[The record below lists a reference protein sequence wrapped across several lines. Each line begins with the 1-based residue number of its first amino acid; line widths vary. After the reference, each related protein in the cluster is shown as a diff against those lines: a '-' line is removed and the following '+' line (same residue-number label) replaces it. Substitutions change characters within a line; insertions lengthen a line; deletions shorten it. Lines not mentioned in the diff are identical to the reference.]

1 MNRNGYCRN
10 LYFYDRDRRCHWS
23 GDQSLA
29 IQMLFRPYKAYY
41 LFGKRVPFT
50 PGLIPRRRDE
60 LAKQMGLMVVN
71 HLLTP
76 EGIKKRLVS
85 DAAKTQAL
93 RVGEQLIQKL
103 SLSEVT
109 VKEALEKAGMK
120 RPEKAA
126 DAWISSWTD
135 DKLHELFRQYGD
147 QSLKE
152 LVPIEVQEKL
162 EEKIPMISGYILS
175 RSVRYF
181 ESDEGKIRLGNM
193 IDDFLKERGMLGSM
207 VQLFLGNSSLA
218 DRVLPELL
226 KFLRNEETNK
236 LLSDLLKNEWGKL
249 REYTFNEAD
258 EKWNAKALIFSL
270 KRRVL
275 QAFSTAPFFNNTI
288 GTLTVRYESELTQ
301 QMLPALLDKL
311 LEGISSNLE
320 SVLKRLRLE
329 EIVKEQVD
337 QFPVERLEEMV
348 LSISKKEFKMI
359 TYLGGL
365 LGGIIGAIQ
374 ALFVILF

>member
-1 MNRNGYCRN
+1 MGIAGTFIFMIVIGAAIGAVTN
-10 LYFYDRDRRCHWS
+10 H
-23 GDQSLA
+23 LA

-135 DKLHELFRQYGD
+135 DKLNELFRQYGD

-175 RSVRYF
+175 RSVSYF

-193 IDDFLKERGMLGSM
+193 IDDFLKERGVLGSM
-207 VQLFLGNSSLA
+207 VQMFLGNSSLA

-270 KRRVL
+270 KRRML
-275 QAFSTAPFFNNTI
+275 QAFSTAPFLNNTI
-288 GTLTVRYESELTQ
+288 GTLTVRYESVLTQ

>member
-1 MNRNGYCRN
+1 MGIAGTFIFMIVIGAAIGAVTN
-10 LYFYDRDRRCHWS
+10 H
-23 GDQSLA
+23 LA

-135 DKLHELFRQYGD
+135 DKLNELFRQYGD

-175 RSVRYF
+175 RSVSYF

-207 VQLFLGNSSLA
+207 VQMFLGNSSLA

-270 KRRVL
+270 KRRML
-275 QAFSTAPFFNNTI
+275 QAFSTAPFFDNTI

-301 QMLPALLDKL
+301 QMLPTLLDKL

>member
-1 MNRNGYCRN
+1 MGIAGTFIFMIVIGAAIGAVTN
-10 LYFYDRDRRCHWS
+10 H
-23 GDQSLA
+23 LA

-76 EGIKKRLVS
+76 AGIKKRLVS

-135 DKLHELFRQYGD
+135 DKLNELFRQYGD

-175 RSVRYF
+175 RSVSYF

-207 VQLFLGNSSLA
+207 VQMFLGNSSLA

-270 KRRVL
+270 KRRML
-275 QAFSTAPFFNNTI
+275 QAFSTDPFFDNTI

>member
-1 MNRNGYCRN
+1 MGIAGTFIFMIVIGAAIGAVTN
-10 LYFYDRDRRCHWS
+10 H
-23 GDQSLA
+23 LA

-93 RVGEQLIQKL
+93 RAGEQLIQKL

-135 DKLHELFRQYGD
+135 DKLNELFRQYGD

-175 RSVRYF
+175 RSVSYF

-207 VQLFLGNSSLA
+207 VQMFLGNSSLA

-270 KRRVL
+270 KRRML

>member
-1 MNRNGYCRN
+1 MGIAGTFIFMIVIGAAIGAVTN
-10 LYFYDRDRRCHWS
+10 H
-23 GDQSLA
+23 LA

-93 RVGEQLIQKL
+93 RVGDQLIQKL

>member
-1 MNRNGYCRN
+1 MGIAGTFIFMILIGAAIGAVTN
-10 LYFYDRDRRCHWS
+10 H
-23 GDQSLA
+23 LA

-85 DAAKTQAL
+85 DTAKTQAL
-93 RVGEQLIQKL
+93 QVGEQLIQKL
-103 SLSEVT
+103 SLSEMT
-109 VKEALEKAGMK
+109 VKEALEYAGVK
-120 RPEKAA
+120 RPDEAA
-126 DAWISSWTD
+126 DAWISNWTD
-135 DKLHELFRQYGD
+135 DKLNKLFRQYEH

-152 LVPIEVQEKL
+152 LVPLEVQEKL

-175 RSVRYF
+175 RSVSYF

-207 VQLFLGNSSLA
+207 VQMFLGNTSLA

-236 LLSDLLKNEWGKL
+236 LLSDLLQNEWGKL
-249 REYTFNEAD
+249 REYTFYEAD
-258 EKWNAKALIFSL
+258 EKWNAKSLIFSL

-275 QAFSTAPFFNNTI
+275 QTFSTAPFFDNTI

-311 LEGISSNLE
+311 LEGISANLE
-320 SVLKRLRLE
+320 SVLKRMRLE

-337 QFPVERLEEMV
+337 QFPVQRLEEMV

>member
-1 MNRNGYCRN
+1 MGIAGTFIFMIVIGAAIGAVTN
-10 LYFYDRDRRCHWS
+10 H
-23 GDQSLA
+23 LA

-135 DKLHELFRQYGD
+135 DKLNELFRQYGD

-207 VQLFLGNSSLA
+207 VQMFLGNSSLA

>member
-1 MNRNGYCRN
+1 MGIAGTFIFMIVIGAAIGAVTN
-10 LYFYDRDRRCHWS
+10 H
-23 GDQSLA
+23 LA

-93 RVGEQLIQKL
+93 RMGEQLIQRL

-135 DKLHELFRQYGD
+135 DKLNKLFRQYGD

-207 VQLFLGNSSLA
+207 VQMFLGNSSLA

-365 LGGIIGAIQ
+365 LGGMIGAIQ

>member
-1 MNRNGYCRN
+1 MGIAGTFIFMIVIGAAIGAVTN
-10 LYFYDRDRRCHWS
+10 H
-23 GDQSLA
+23 LA

-275 QAFSTAPFFNNTI
+275 KAFSTAPFFNNTI

>member
-1 MNRNGYCRN
+1 MGIAGTFIFMIVIGAAIGAVTN
-10 LYFYDRDRRCHWS
+10 H
-23 GDQSLA
+23 LA

-135 DKLHELFRQYGD
+135 DKLNELFRQYGD

-207 VQLFLGNSSLA
+207 VQMFLGNSSLA

-275 QAFSTAPFFNNTI
+275 QAFSTAPFFDNTI

-301 QMLPALLDKL
+301 QMLPVLLDKL

>member
-1 MNRNGYCRN
+1 MGIAGTFIFMIVIGAAIGAVTN
-10 LYFYDRDRRCHWS
+10 H
-23 GDQSLA
+23 LA

-135 DKLHELFRQYGD
+135 DKLNELFRQYGD

-175 RSVRYF
+175 RSVSYF

-207 VQLFLGNSSLA
+207 VQMFLGNSSLA

-270 KRRVL
+270 KRRML
-275 QAFSTAPFFNNTI
+275 QAFSTAPFFDNTI

>member
-1 MNRNGYCRN
+1 MGIAGTFIFMIVIGAAIGAVTN
-10 LYFYDRDRRCHWS
+10 H
-23 GDQSLA
+23 LA

-135 DKLHELFRQYGD
+135 DKLNELFRQYGD

-162 EEKIPMISGYILS
+162 EDKIPMISGYILS

-207 VQLFLGNSSLA
+207 VQMFLGNSSLA

-275 QAFSTAPFFNNTI
+275 QAFSTAPFFDNTI

>member
-1 MNRNGYCRN
+1 MGIAGTFIFMIVIGAAIGAVTN
-10 LYFYDRDRRCHWS
+10 H
-23 GDQSLA
+23 LA

-60 LAKQMGLMVVN
+60 LAKQMGLVVVN

-85 DAAKTQAL
+85 DAAKTKAL
-93 RVGEQLIQKL
+93 QVGEQLIQKL

-109 VKEALEKAGMK
+109 VKEALEKAGVK
-120 RPEKAA
+120 RPDEAA

-135 DKLHELFRQYGD
+135 DKLHELFRRYGN

-152 LVPIEVQEKL
+152 LVPLEAQEKL
-162 EEKIPMISGYILS
+162 EEKIPMISEYILS

-181 ESDEGKIRLGNM
+181 ESDEGKMRLGNM

-207 VQLFLGNSSLA
+207 VQMFLGNSSLA

-258 EKWNAKALIFSL
+258 EKWNARALIFSL
-270 KRRVL
+270 KRSVL
-275 QAFSTAPFFNNTI
+275 QAFSTAPFFDNTI

-301 QMLPALLDKL
+301 HMLPALLDKL
-311 LEGISSNLE
+311 LEGVSANLE
-320 SVLKRLRLE
+320 SVFKRLRLE

-365 LGGIIGAIQ
+365 LGGMIGAVQ

>member
-1 MNRNGYCRN
+1 MGIAGTFIFMIVIGAAIGAVTN
-10 LYFYDRDRRCHWS
+10 H
-23 GDQSLA
+23 LA

-85 DAAKTQAL
+85 DTAKTQAL
-93 RVGEQLIQKL
+93 QIGEQLIQKL
-103 SLSEVT
+103 SLSEMT
-109 VKEALEKAGMK
+109 VKEALEKAGVK
-120 RPEKAA
+120 RPDEAA
-126 DAWISSWTD
+126 DAWISNWTD
-135 DKLHELFRQYGD
+135 DKLNELFRQYGH

-152 LVPIEVQEKL
+152 LLPLEVQEKL
-162 EEKIPMISGYILS
+162 EEKIPMISEYILS
-175 RSVRYF
+175 RSVSYF

-207 VQLFLGNSSLA
+207 VQMFLGNSSLA

-270 KRRVL
+270 KRSVL
-275 QAFSTAPFFNNTI
+275 QTFSTAPFFDNTI
-288 GTLTVRYESELTQ
+288 GALAVRYESELTR

-311 LEGISSNLE
+311 LDGVSANLE
-320 SVLKRLRLE
+320 SVLKRMRLE

-337 QFPVERLEEMV
+337 QFPVQRLEEMV

-374 ALFVILF
+374 ALFVTLF

>member
-1 MNRNGYCRN
+1 MGIAGTFIFMIVIGAAIGAVTN
-10 LYFYDRDRRCHWS
+10 H
-23 GDQSLA
+23 LA

-135 DKLHELFRQYGD
+135 DKLNELFRQYGD

-207 VQLFLGNSSLA
+207 VQMFLGNSSLA

-275 QAFSTAPFFNNTI
+275 QAFSTAPFFDNTI

-348 LSISKKEFKMI
+348 LSISKKELKMI

-365 LGGIIGAIQ
+365 LGGMIGAIQ

>member
-1 MNRNGYCRN
+1 MGIAGTFIFMIVIGAAIGAVTN
-10 LYFYDRDRRCHWS
+10 H
-23 GDQSLA
+23 LA

>member
-1 MNRNGYCRN
+1 MGIAGTFIFMIVIGAAIGAVTN
-10 LYFYDRDRRCHWS
+10 H
-23 GDQSLA
+23 LA

-135 DKLHELFRQYGD
+135 DKLNELFHQYGD

-207 VQLFLGNSSLA
+207 VQMFLGNSSLA

-270 KRRVL
+270 KRRML

>member
-1 MNRNGYCRN
+1 MGIAGTFIFMIVIGAAIGAVTN
-10 LYFYDRDRRCHWS
+10 H
-23 GDQSLA
+23 LA

-135 DKLHELFRQYGD
+135 DKLNELFRQYGD

-193 IDDFLKERGMLGSM
+193 IDDFLKERGMLGTM
-207 VQLFLGNSSLA
+207 VQMFLGNSSLA

-270 KRRVL
+270 KRRML

>member
-1 MNRNGYCRN
+1 MGIAGTFIFMIVIGAAIGAVTN
-10 LYFYDRDRRCHWS
+10 H
-23 GDQSLA
+23 LA

-120 RPEKAA
+120 HPEKAA

-135 DKLHELFRQYGD
+135 DKLNELFRQYGH

-207 VQLFLGNSSLA
+207 VQMFLGNSSLA

-275 QAFSTAPFFNNTI
+275 QAFSTAPFFDNTI
-288 GTLTVRYESELTQ
+288 GTLTVRYKSELTQ

>member
-1 MNRNGYCRN
+1 MGIAGTFIFMIVIGAAIGAVTN
-10 LYFYDRDRRCHWS
+10 H
-23 GDQSLA
+23 LA

-60 LAKQMGLMVVN
+60 LAKQMGLVVVN

-85 DAAKTQAL
+85 DAAKTKAL
-93 RVGEQLIQKL
+93 QVGEQLIQKL

-109 VKEALEKAGMK
+109 VKEALEKAGVK
-120 RPEKAA
+120 RPDEAV

-135 DKLHELFRQYGD
+135 DKLHELFRRYGN

-152 LVPIEVQEKL
+152 LVPLEAQEKL
-162 EEKIPMISGYILS
+162 EEKIPMISEYILS

-207 VQLFLGNSSLA
+207 VQMFLGNSSLA

-258 EKWNAKALIFSL
+258 EKWNARALIFSL
-270 KRRVL
+270 KRSVL
-275 QAFSTAPFFNNTI
+275 QAFSTAPFFDNTI

-301 QMLPALLDKL
+301 HMLPALLDKL
-311 LEGISSNLE
+311 LEGVSANLE
-320 SVLKRLRLE
+320 SVFKRLRLE

-365 LGGIIGAIQ
+365 LGGMIGAVQ

>member
-1 MNRNGYCRN
+1 MGIAGTFIFMIVIGAAIGAVTN
-10 LYFYDRDRRCHWS
+10 H
-23 GDQSLA
+23 LA

-135 DKLHELFRQYGD
+135 DKLNELFRQYGD

-207 VQLFLGNSSLA
+207 VQMFLGNSSLA

-270 KRRVL
+270 KRRML

>member
-1 MNRNGYCRN
+1 MGIAGTFIFMIVIGAAIGAVTN
-10 LYFYDRDRRCHWS
+10 H
-23 GDQSLA
+23 LA

-76 EGIKKRLVS
+76 AGIKKRLVS

-103 SLSEVT
+103 SLSEVI

-135 DKLHELFRQYGD
+135 DKLNELFRQYGD

-152 LVPIEVQEKL
+152 LVPLEVQEKL

-207 VQLFLGNSSLA
+207 VQMFLGNSSLA

-275 QAFSTAPFFNNTI
+275 QAFSTAPFFDNTI

-320 SVLKRLRLE
+320 SALKRLHLE

>member
-1 MNRNGYCRN
+1 MGIAGTFIFMIVIGAAIGAVTN
-10 LYFYDRDRRCHWS
+10 H
-23 GDQSLA
+23 LA

-71 HLLTP
+71 HLLTS

-135 DKLHELFRQYGD
+135 DKLNELFRQYGD

-175 RSVRYF
+175 RSVSYF

-207 VQLFLGNSSLA
+207 VQMFLGNSSLA

-270 KRRVL
+270 KRRML
-275 QAFSTAPFFNNTI
+275 QAFSTAPFFDNTI

>member
-1 MNRNGYCRN
+1 MGIAGTFIFMIVIGAAIGAVTN
-10 LYFYDRDRRCHWS
+10 H
-23 GDQSLA
+23 LA

-135 DKLHELFRQYGD
+135 DKLNELFRQYGD

-207 VQLFLGNSSLA
+207 VQMFLGNSSLA

-270 KRRVL
+270 KRRML
-275 QAFSTAPFFNNTI
+275 QAFSTAPFFDNTI

-320 SVLKRLRLE
+320 SALKRLHLE

>member
-1 MNRNGYCRN
+1 MGIAGTFIFMIVIGAAIGAVTN
-10 LYFYDRDRRCHWS
+10 H
-23 GDQSLA
+23 LA

-93 RVGEQLIQKL
+93 RAGEQLIEKL

-135 DKLHELFRQYGD
+135 DKLNELFRQYGD

-207 VQLFLGNSSLA
+207 VQMFLGNSSLA

-270 KRRVL
+270 KRRML

>member
-1 MNRNGYCRN
+1 MGIAGTFIFMIVIGAAIGAVTN
-10 LYFYDRDRRCHWS
+10 H
-23 GDQSLA
+23 LA

-135 DKLHELFRQYGD
+135 DKLNELFRQYGH

-207 VQLFLGNSSLA
+207 VQMFLGNSSLA

-275 QAFSTAPFFNNTI
+275 QAFSTAPFFDNTI
-288 GTLTVRYESELTQ
+288 GTLTVRYENELTQ

>member
-1 MNRNGYCRN
+1 MGIAGTFIFMIVIGAAIGAVTN
-10 LYFYDRDRRCHWS
+10 H
-23 GDQSLA
+23 LA

-135 DKLHELFRQYGD
+135 DKLNELFRQYGD

-175 RSVRYF
+175 RSVSYF

-207 VQLFLGNSSLA
+207 VQMFLGNSSLA
-218 DRVLPELL
+218 DRVLPELV

-275 QAFSTAPFFNNTI
+275 QAFSTAPFFDNTI

>member
-1 MNRNGYCRN
+1 MGIAGTFIFMIVIGAAIGAVTN
-10 LYFYDRDRRCHWS
+10 H
-23 GDQSLA
+23 LA

-135 DKLHELFRQYGD
+135 DKLNELFRQYGD

-162 EEKIPMISGYILS
+162 EEKIRMISGYILS
-175 RSVRYF
+175 RSVSYF

-207 VQLFLGNSSLA
+207 VQMFLGNSSLA

-275 QAFSTAPFFNNTI
+275 QAFSTAPFFDNTI

>member
-1 MNRNGYCRN
+1 MGIAGTFIFMIVIGAAIGAVTN
-10 LYFYDRDRRCHWS
+10 H
-23 GDQSLA
+23 LA

-162 EEKIPMISGYILS
+162 ACPVQTGHYYCKSG
-175 RSVRYF
+175 
-181 ESDEGKIRLGNM
+181 
-193 IDDFLKERGMLGSM
+193 
-207 VQLFLGNSSLA
+207 A
-218 DRVLPELL
+218 
-226 KFLRNEETNK
+226 
-236 LLSDLLKNEWGKL
+236 
-249 REYTFNEAD
+249 
-258 EKWNAKALIFSL
+258 
-270 KRRVL
+270 
-275 QAFSTAPFFNNTI
+275 
-288 GTLTVRYESELTQ
+288 
-301 QMLPALLDKL
+301 
-311 LEGISSNLE
+311 
-320 SVLKRLRLE
+320 
-329 EIVKEQVD
+329 
-337 QFPVERLEEMV
+337 
-348 LSISKKEFKMI
+348 
-359 TYLGGL
+359 
-365 LGGIIGAIQ
+365 
-374 ALFVILF
+374 

>member
-1 MNRNGYCRN
+1 MGIAGTFIFMIVIGAVIGAVTN
-10 LYFYDRDRRCHWS
+10 H
-23 GDQSLA
+23 LA

-60 LAKQMGLMVVN
+60 LAKQMGLVVVN

-85 DAAKTQAL
+85 DAAKTKAL
-93 RVGEQLIQKL
+93 QVGEQLIQKL

-109 VKEALEKAGMK
+109 VKEALEKAGVK
-120 RPEKAA
+120 RPDEAA

-135 DKLHELFRQYGD
+135 DKLHELFRRYGN

-152 LVPIEVQEKL
+152 LVPLEAQEKL
-162 EEKIPMISGYILS
+162 EEKIPMISEYILS

-181 ESDEGKIRLGNM
+181 ESDEGKMRLGNM

-207 VQLFLGNSSLA
+207 VQMFLGNSSLA

-258 EKWNAKALIFSL
+258 EKWNARALIFSL
-270 KRRVL
+270 KRSVL
-275 QAFSTAPFFNNTI
+275 QAFSTAPFFDNTI

-301 QMLPALLDKL
+301 HMLPALLDKL
-311 LEGISSNLE
+311 LEGVSANLE
-320 SVLKRLRLE
+320 SVFKRLRLE

-365 LGGIIGAIQ
+365 LGGMIGAVQ

>member
-1 MNRNGYCRN
+1 MGIAGTFIFMIVIGAAIGAVTN
-10 LYFYDRDRRCHWS
+10 H
-23 GDQSLA
+23 LA

-93 RVGEQLIQKL
+93 RAGEQLIQKL

-120 RPEKAA
+120 HPEKAA

-135 DKLHELFRQYGD
+135 DKLNELFRQYGD

-207 VQLFLGNSSLA
+207 VQMFLGNSSLA

-226 KFLRNEETNK
+226 KLLRNEETNK

-275 QAFSTAPFFNNTI
+275 QAFSTAPFFDNTI

>member
-1 MNRNGYCRN
+1 MGIAGTFIFMIVIGAAIGAVTN
-10 LYFYDRDRRCHWS
+10 H
-23 GDQSLA
+23 LA

-93 RVGEQLIQKL
+93 QVGEQLIQKL
-103 SLSEVT
+103 SLSEMT
-109 VKEALEKAGMK
+109 VKDALEKAGVK
-120 RPEKAA
+120 RPDEAA
-126 DAWISSWTD
+126 DAWISRWTD
-135 DKLHELFRQYGD
+135 DKLNELFLQYEH

-152 LVPIEVQEKL
+152 LLPLEVQEKIG
-162 EEKIPMISGYILS
+162 EKIPMISEYILS
-175 RSVRYF
+175 RSVSYF
-181 ESDEGKIRLGNM
+181 ESDEGKARLANM
-193 IDDFLKERGMLGSM
+193 IDGFLKERGMLGSM
-207 VQLFLGNSSLA
+207 VQMFLGNSSLA

-226 KFLRNEETNK
+226 KFLRNEETNQ

-270 KRRVL
+270 KRSVL
-275 QAFSTAPFFNNTI
+275 RTFSTAPFFDNTI
-288 GTLTVRYESELTQ
+288 GALFVRYESELTGK
-301 QMLPALLDKL
+301 MLPALLDKL
-311 LEGISSNLE
+311 LEGVSANLE
-320 SVLKRLRLE
+320 SVLKRMRLE

-337 QFPVERLEEMV
+337 QFPVQRLEEMV

-365 LGGIIGAIQ
+365 LGGIIGVIQ
-374 ALFVILF
+374 ALFVVLF

>member
-1 MNRNGYCRN
+1 MGIAGTFIFMIVIGAAIGAVTN
-10 LYFYDRDRRCHWS
+10 H
-23 GDQSLA
+23 LA

-76 EGIKKRLVS
+76 AGIKKRLVS

-135 DKLHELFRQYGD
+135 DKLNELFRQYGD

-207 VQLFLGNSSLA
+207 VQMFLGNSSLA

-275 QAFSTAPFFNNTI
+275 QAFSTAPFFDNTI

-320 SVLKRLRLE
+320 SALKRLHLE

>member
-1 MNRNGYCRN
+1 MGIAGTFIFMIVIGAAIGAVTN
-10 LYFYDRDRRCHWS
+10 H
-23 GDQSLA
+23 LA

-93 RVGEQLIQKL
+93 RAGEQLIQKL

-135 DKLHELFRQYGD
+135 DKLNELFRQYGD

-207 VQLFLGNSSLA
+207 VQMFLGNSSLA

-270 KRRVL
+270 KRRML

>member
-1 MNRNGYCRN
+1 MGIAGTFIFMIVIGAAIGAVTN
-10 LYFYDRDRRCHWS
+10 H
-23 GDQSLA
+23 LA

-60 LAKQMGLMVVN
+60 LAKQMGLVVVN

-85 DAAKTQAL
+85 DAAKTKAL
-93 RVGEQLIQKL
+93 QVGEQLIQKL

-109 VKEALEKAGMK
+109 VKEALEKAGVK
-120 RPEKAA
+120 RPDEAA
-126 DAWISSWTD
+126 DEWISSWTD
-135 DKLHELFRQYGD
+135 DTLHELFRRYGN

-152 LVPIEVQEKL
+152 LVPLEAQEKL
-162 EEKIPMISGYILS
+162 EEKIPMISEYILS

-181 ESDEGKIRLGNM
+181 ESDEGKMRLGNM

-207 VQLFLGNSSLA
+207 VQMFLGNSSLA

-258 EKWNAKALIFSL
+258 EKWNARALIFSL
-270 KRRVL
+270 KRSVL
-275 QAFSTAPFFNNTI
+275 QAFSTAPFFDNTI

-301 QMLPALLDKL
+301 HMLPALLDKL
-311 LEGISSNLE
+311 LEGVSANLE
-320 SVLKRLRLE
+320 SVFKRLRLE

-365 LGGIIGAIQ
+365 LGGMIGAVQ

>member
-1 MNRNGYCRN
+1 MGIAGTFIFMIVIGAAIGAVTN
-10 LYFYDRDRRCHWS
+10 H
-23 GDQSLA
+23 LA

-120 RPEKAA
+120 RPEKDA

-135 DKLHELFRQYGD
+135 DKLDELFRQYGD

-207 VQLFLGNSSLA
+207 VQMFLGNSSLA

-275 QAFSTAPFFNNTI
+275 QAFSTAPFFDNTI

>member
-1 MNRNGYCRN
+1 MGIAGTFIFMIVIGAAIGAVTN
-10 LYFYDRDRRCHWS
+10 H
-23 GDQSLA
+23 LA

-60 LAKQMGLMVVN
+60 LAKQMGLVVVN

-93 RVGEQLIQKL
+93 RLGEQLIQKL

-109 VKEALEKAGMK
+109 VKEALEKAGVK
-120 RPEKAA
+120 RPDEAA

-135 DKLHELFRQYGD
+135 DKLNELFRRYGN

-152 LVPIEVQEKL
+152 LVPLEVQEKL
-162 EEKIPMISGYILS
+162 EEKIPMISEYILS

-207 VQLFLGNSSLA
+207 VQMFLGNSSLA

-275 QAFSTAPFFNNTI
+275 QAFSTAAFFDNTI
-288 GTLTVRYESELTQ
+288 GALAVRYESELTQ
-301 QMLPALLDKL
+301 HMLPALLDKL
-311 LEGISSNLE
+311 LEGVSSNLE
-320 SVLKRLRLE
+320 SVFKRLRLE

-365 LGGIIGAIQ
+365 LGGMIGAVQ